1 MRESDAS
8 EFWCP
13 MGRIS
18 LQKGS
23 SQPKIDVV
31 PGGAFNV
38 ALTFAPN
45 SAAHGAAR
53 YPSVCI
59 GKKCALWKRG
69 LFGRYGH
76 CGLISSSPLWPLYLF
91 AALALAAYF
100 LKSGLNLFF
109 AGA

>member
-1 MRESDAS
+1 MREKEAGG
-8 EFWCP
+8 FWCP

-23 SQPKIDVV
+23 SQPRIDVI

-38 ALTFAPN
+38 ALTFAPD

-59 GKKCALWKRG
+59 GKNCALWKRG
-69 LFGRYGH
+69 LLPGHGH
-76 CGLISSSPLWPLYLF
+76 CGLIAPSQAWLP
-91 AALALAAYF
+91 AAIALAGLV
-100 LKSGLNLFF
+100 SGLAILFL
-109 AGA
+109 GV

>member
-1 MRESDAS
+1 MKEADAG

-18 LQKGS
+18 LQRGS

-53 YPSVCI
+53 YPAVCI
-59 GKKCALWKRG
+59 GNRCALWKKG

-76 CGLISSSPLWPLYLF
+76 CGLIAPSSLWPVCVL
-91 AALALAAYF
+91 AGVALVAYF
-100 LKSGLNLFF
+100 IASEFSRFF
-109 AGA
+109 PGA